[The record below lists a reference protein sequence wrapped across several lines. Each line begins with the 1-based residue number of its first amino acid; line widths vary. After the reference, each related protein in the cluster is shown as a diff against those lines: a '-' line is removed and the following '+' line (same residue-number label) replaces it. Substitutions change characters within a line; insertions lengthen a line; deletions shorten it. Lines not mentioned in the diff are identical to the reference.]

1 LSNEEPGF
9 LSKAMAPFLVL
20 FTGQTFSLFGSR
32 LVQFALVW
40 HLTELTKSPS
50 VLATASI
57 AALLP
62 QVFIGPFAGAL
73 VDRWNRKVVMMV
85 ADSLIALSI
94 FFLSFMF
101 SVGRVEVWHIY
112 AVMMFRAAGGAF
124 QWPAMQAS
132 TSMMVSRKHL
142 SRVAGLNQALSG
154 LVAVSAPPLGALLL
168 AIMPIQYVLV
178 IDVLTAIFAVGPLMF
193 IKVPQPEHDTGS
205 ARGVLGDMKEGF
217 QWIFKQ
223 KGLLVIML
231 MSLCINM
238 VTTPTFT
245 MLPLLIT
252 EFFKGGAIELAWV
265 QSANGVGMILGGI
278 TLGVWGGFKSKINT
292 AFSGLF
298 VAGIGLLV
306 FSRTPADML
315 WIGVASMFVFGFMNS
330 IANSS
335 FFSVLQALIPH
346 DMQGRVFTLIMST
359 SVAVSPIGL
368 AIAGPVIELT
378 GLRFW
383 FVISG
388 VVFMLGSLVGFTVPL
403 VRTLEEDWERQL
415 AEKEASE

>member
-1 LSNEEPGF
+1 
-9 LSKAMAPFLVL
+9 MTPFLVL
-20 FTGQTFSLFGSR
+20 FTGQAFSLFGSR

-73 VDRWNRKVVMMV
+73 VDRWDRRVVMMV
-85 ADSLIALSI
+85 SDSLIALSI
-94 FFLSFMF
+94 LFLALMF

-132 TSMMVSRKHL
+132 TSMMVPRKHL
-142 SRVAGLNQALSG
+142 SRVAGLNQSLSG

-168 AIMPIQYVLV
+168 AIMPIEYVLG
-178 IDVLTAIFAVGPLMF
+178 IDVLTAVLAVGPLVF
-193 IKVPQPEHDTGS
+193 IKVPRPEHDGGS
-205 ARGVLGDMKEGF
+205 ARGVMGDMKEGF

-252 EFFKGGAIELAWV
+252 EFFNGGAIELAWV
-265 QSANGVGMILGGI
+265 QSANGVGMILGGLI
-278 TLGVWGGFKSKINT
+278 LGVWGGFKSKINT
-292 AFSGLF
+292 AFSALF
-298 VAGIGLLV
+298 VASIGLLA

-335 FFSVLQALIPH
+335 FFSVLQSLIPH
-346 DMQGRVFTLIMST
+346 EMQGRVFTLIMSS
-359 SVAVSPIGL
+359 SVAVSPLGL
-368 AIAGPVIELT
+368 ALAGPIIEVT

-383 FVISG
+383 FVLSG
-388 VVFMLGSLVGFTVPL
+388 VVFMIGSLVGFTVPV
-403 VRTLEEDWERQL
+403 VRTLEEDWEKQL
-415 AEKEASE
+415 AEKDTAE

>member
-1 LSNEEPGF
+1 LNNEEPGF

-94 FFLSFMF
+94 LFLAFMF

-168 AIMPIQYVLV
+168 VIMPIQYVLA

-193 IKVPQPEHDTGS
+193 IKVPQPEHDGGS

-335 FFSVLQALIPH
+335 FFSVVDNEHQCR
-346 DMQGRVFTLIMST
+346 RVTYR
-359 SVAVSPIGL
+359 
-368 AIAGPVIELT
+368 T
-378 GLRFW
+378 GY
-383 FVISG
+383 SG
-388 VVFMLGSLVGFTVPL
+388 ARS
-403 VRTLEEDWERQL
+403 
-415 AEKEASE
+415 

>member
-1 LSNEEPGF
+1 
-9 LSKAMAPFLVL
+9 MTPFLVL
-20 FTGQTFSLFGSR
+20 FTGQAFSLFGSR

-40 HLTELTKSPS
+40 YLTELTKSPS

-73 VDRWNRKVVMMV
+73 VDRWDRRVVMMV

-94 FFLSFMF
+94 LFLALMF

-132 TSMMVSRKHL
+132 TSMMVPREHL
-142 SRVAGLNQALSG
+142 SRVAGLNQSLSG

-168 AIMPIQYVLV
+168 AVMPIEYVLV
-178 IDVLTAIFAVGPLMF
+178 IDVLTAILAVGPLVF
-193 IKVPQPEHDTGS
+193 IKVPQPEQDAGS

-265 QSANGVGMILGGI
+265 QSANGVGMILGGLA
-278 TLGVWGGFKSKINT
+278 LGVWGGFKSKINT
-292 AFSGLF
+292 AFSALF
-298 VAGIGLLV
+298 VASLGLLL

-315 WIGVASMFVFGFMNS
+315 WIGVAAMFVFGFMNS

-359 SVAVSPIGL
+359 SVAVSPLGL
-368 AIAGPVIELT
+368 AIAGPVIEVT

-388 VVFMLGSLVGFTVPL
+388 IVFMLGSMVGFTVPI

-415 AEKEASE
+415 AKKDAAE

>member
-1 LSNEEPGF
+1 MSNEEPGF

-73 VDRWNRKVVMMV
+73 VDRWNR
-85 ADSLIALSI
+85 
-94 FFLSFMF
+94 
-101 SVGRVEVWHIY
+101 RV
-112 AVMMFRAAGGAF
+112 VMMFRAAGGAF

-132 TSMMVSRKHL
+132 TSMMVPRKHL
-142 SRVAGLNQALSG
+142 SRVAGLNQALNG

-168 AIMPIQYVLV
+168 VIMPIQYVLA

-193 IKVPQPEHDTGS
+193 IKVPQPEHDGGS

-217 QWIFKQ
+217 QWIFNQ

-252 EFFKGGAIELAWV
+252 EFFKGGAIELAWI

-368 AIAGPVIELT
+368 AIAGPVVELT

-388 VVFMLGSLVGFTVPL
+388 VVFMLGSFVGFTVPL

>member
-1 LSNEEPGF
+1 MSDEEPGF

-20 FTGQTFSLFGSR
+20 FTGQAFSLFGSR

-73 VDRWNRKVVMMV
+73 VDRWNRRVVMMV

-94 FFLSFMF
+94 LFLAFMF

-193 IKVPQPEHDTGS
+193 IIVPQPEHDGGS

-368 AIAGPVIELT
+368 AIAGPVVELT

>member
-1 LSNEEPGF
+1 LSDEEPGF

-20 FTGQTFSLFGSR
+20 FTGQAFSLFGSR

-94 FFLSFMF
+94 LFLAFMF

-142 SRVAGLNQALSG
+142 SQVAGLNQALSG

-178 IDVLTAIFAVGPLMF
+178 IDVLTAIFAVGPLVF
-193 IKVPQPEHDTGS
+193 IKVPQPEHDASS

-298 VAGIGLLV
+298 VASIGLLV

-368 AIAGPVIELT
+368 AIAGPVVELT

-388 VVFMLGSLVGFTVPL
+388 VVFMLGSFVGFTVPL

>member
-1 LSNEEPGF
+1 
-9 LSKAMAPFLVL
+9 MTPFLIL
-20 FTGQTFSLFGSR
+20 FTGQAFSLFGSR

-73 VDRWNRKVVMMV
+73 VDRWDRRVVMMV

-94 FFLSFMF
+94 LLLALMF
-101 SVGRVEVWHIY
+101 SIGRVEVWHIY
-112 AVMMFRAAGGAF
+112 AVMMFRAAGGSF

-132 TSMMVSRKHL
+132 TSMMVPREHL
-142 SRVAGLNQALSG
+142 SRVAGLNQSLSG

-168 AIMPIQYVLV
+168 AVMTIEYVLV
-178 IDVLTAIFAVGPLMF
+178 IDVLTAILAVGPLVF
-193 IKVPQPEHDTGS
+193 IKVPQPEQDAGS
-205 ARGVLGDMKEGF
+205 ARGVLGDMKDGF

-265 QSANGVGMILGGI
+265 QSANGVGMILGGLA
-278 TLGVWGGFKSKINT
+278 LGIWGGFKSKINT
-292 AFSGLF
+292 AFSALF
-298 VAGIGLLV
+298 VASLGLLL
-306 FSRTPADML
+306 FSTTPADML
-315 WIGVASMFVFGFMNS
+315 WIGVAAMFVFGFMNS

-359 SVAVSPIGL
+359 SVAVSPLGL
-368 AIAGPVIELT
+368 AIAGPVIEVT

-383 FVISG
+383 FVLSG
-388 VVFMLGSLVGFTVPL
+388 VVFMLGSMVGFTVPI

-415 AEKEASE
+415 AKKDAPE

>member
-1 LSNEEPGF
+1 
-9 LSKAMAPFLVL
+9 MTPFLVL
-20 FTGQTFSLFGSR
+20 FTGQAFSLFGSR

-73 VDRWNRKVVMMV
+73 VDRWDRRVVMMV
-85 ADSLIALSI
+85 SDSLIALSI
-94 FFLSFMF
+94 LFLALMF
-101 SVGRVEVWHIY
+101 NVGRVEVWHIY

-132 TSMMVSRKHL
+132 TSMMVPRKHL
-142 SRVAGLNQALSG
+142 SRVAGLNQSLSG

-168 AIMPIQYVLV
+168 AIMPIEYVLG
-178 IDVLTAIFAVGPLMF
+178 IDVLTAILAVGPLVF
-193 IKVPQPEHDTGS
+193 IKVPRPEHDGSS

-252 EFFKGGAIELAWV
+252 EFFNGGAIELAWV
-265 QSANGVGMILGGI
+265 QSANGVGMILGGLI
-278 TLGVWGGFKSKINT
+278 LGVWGGFKSKINT
-292 AFSGLF
+292 AFSALF
-298 VAGIGLLV
+298 LASIGLLA

-315 WIGVASMFVFGFMNS
+315 WIGVVSMFVFGFMNS

-335 FFSVLQALIPH
+335 FFSVLQSLIPH
-346 DMQGRVFTLIMST
+346 EMQGRVFTLIMSS
-359 SVAVSPIGL
+359 SVAVSPLGL
-368 AIAGPVIELT
+368 ALAGPIVEVT

-388 VVFMLGSLVGFTVPL
+388 FVFMIGSLVGFTVPV

-415 AEKEASE
+415 AEKDTAE

>member
-1 LSNEEPGF
+1 LGEEEPGF
-9 LSKAMAPFLVL
+9 LSKAMTPFLVL
-20 FTGQTFSLFGSR
+20 FTGQAFSLFGSR

-73 VDRWNRKVVMMV
+73 VDRWDRRVVMMV
-85 ADSLIALSI
+85 SDSLIALSI
-94 FFLSFMF
+94 LFLALMF
-101 SVGRVEVWHIY
+101 NVGRVEVWHIY

-132 TSMMVSRKHL
+132 TSMMVPRKHL
-142 SRVAGLNQALSG
+142 SRVAGLNQSLSG

-168 AIMPIQYVLV
+168 AIMPIEYVLG
-178 IDVLTAIFAVGPLMF
+178 IDVLTAILAVGPLVF
-193 IKVPQPEHDTGS
+193 IKVPRPEHDGSS

-252 EFFKGGAIELAWV
+252 EFFNGGAIELAWV
-265 QSANGVGMILGGI
+265 QSANGVGMILGGLI
-278 TLGVWGGFKSKINT
+278 LGVWGGFKSKINT
-292 AFSGLF
+292 AFSALF
-298 VAGIGLLV
+298 LASIGLLA

-315 WIGVASMFVFGFMNS
+315 WIGVVSMFVFGFMNS

-335 FFSVLQALIPH
+335 FFSVLQSLIPH
-346 DMQGRVFTLIMST
+346 EMQGRVFTLIMSS
-359 SVAVSPIGL
+359 SVAVSPLGL
-368 AIAGPVIELT
+368 ALAGPIVEVT

-388 VVFMLGSLVGFTVPL
+388 FVFMIGSLVGFTVPV

-415 AEKEASE
+415 AEKDTAE

>member
-1 LSNEEPGF
+1 
-9 LSKAMAPFLVL
+9 MAPFLVL
-20 FTGQTFSLFGSR
+20 FTGQAFSLFGSR

-73 VDRWNRKVVMMV
+73 VDRWNRRVVMMV

-94 FFLSFMF
+94 LILAFMF

-178 IDVLTAIFAVGPLMF
+178 IDVLTAIFAVGPLVF
-193 IKVPQPEHDTGS
+193 IKVPQPEHDGGS
-205 ARGVLGDMKEGF
+205 ARGVFGDMKEGF

-252 EFFKGGAIELAWV
+252 EFFNGGAIELAWV

-298 VAGIGLLV
+298 VASIGLLV

-368 AIAGPVIELT
+368 AIAGPVVELT

-388 VVFMLGSLVGFTVPL
+388 VVFMIGSFVGFTVPQ

-415 AEKEASE
+415 AEK

>member
-1 LSNEEPGF
+1 MSDEEPGF

-20 FTGQTFSLFGSR
+20 FSGQAFSLFGSR

-73 VDRWNRKVVMMV
+73 VDRWNRRVVMMI

-94 FFLSFMF
+94 LFLAVMF

-112 AVMMFRAAGGAF
+112 AIMMFRAAGGAF

-132 TSMMVSRKHL
+132 TSMMVPRKHL
-142 SRVAGLNQALSG
+142 SRVAGLNQSLSG

-168 AIMPIQYVLV
+168 AIMPIEYVLV
-178 IDVLTAIFAVGPLMF
+178 IDVLTAIFAVGPLVF
-193 IKVPQPEHDTGS
+193 IKVPQPEHDVGS

-368 AIAGPVIELT
+368 AIAGPVVELT

-388 VVFMLGSLVGFTVPL
+388 VVFMLGSFVGFTVPL

>member
-1 LSNEEPGF
+1 MSDEEPGF

-20 FTGQTFSLFGSR
+20 FTGQAFSLFGSR

-94 FFLSFMF
+94 LFLAFMF

-142 SRVAGLNQALSG
+142 SRVAGLNKALSG

-178 IDVLTAIFAVGPLMF
+178 IDVLTAIFAVGPLVF
-193 IKVPQPEHDTGS
+193 ITVPQPEHDAGS

-298 VAGIGLLV
+298 VASIGLLV

-368 AIAGPVIELT
+368 AIAGPVVELT

-388 VVFMLGSLVGFTVPL
+388 VVFMLGSFVGFTVPL

>member
-1 LSNEEPGF
+1 MSDEEPGF
-9 LSKAMAPFLVL
+9 LSKALAPFLVL
-20 FTGQTFSLFGSR
+20 FAGQAFSLFGSR

-94 FFLSFMF
+94 LFLAFMF

-132 TSMMVSRKHL
+132 TSMMVPRKHL
-142 SRVAGLNQALSG
+142 SRVAGLNQSLSG

-168 AIMPIQYVLV
+168 AIMPIEYVLV
-178 IDVLTAIFAVGPLMF
+178 IDVLTAIFAVGPLVF
-193 IKVPQPEHDTGS
+193 ITVPQPEHDAGS

-252 EFFKGGAIELAWV
+252 EFFNGGAIELAWV
-265 QSANGVGMILGGI
+265 QSANGVGMILGGLI
-278 TLGVWGGFKSKINT
+278 LGVWGGFKSKINT

-298 VAGIGLLV
+298 VASIGLLV

-346 DMQGRVFTLIMST
+346 EMQGRVFTLIMST

-368 AIAGPVIELT
+368 AIAGPIVELT

-388 VVFMLGSLVGFTVPL
+388 IVFLLGSLVGFTVPI
-403 VRTLEEDWERQL
+403 VRTLEEEWERQL
-415 AEKEASE
+415 AEKEAAE

>member
-1 LSNEEPGF
+1 MSDEEPGF

-20 FTGQTFSLFGSR
+20 FTGQAFSLFGSR

-94 FFLSFMF
+94 LFLAFMF
-101 SVGRVEVWHIY
+101 STGRVEVWHIY

-178 IDVLTAIFAVGPLMF
+178 IDVLTAIFAVGPLVF
-193 IKVPQPEHDTGS
+193 ITVPQPEHDAGS

-298 VAGIGLLV
+298 VASIGLLV

-368 AIAGPVIELT
+368 AIAGPVVELT

-388 VVFMLGSLVGFTVPL
+388 VVFMLGSFVGFTVPL

>member
-1 LSNEEPGF
+1 MSDEEPGF

-20 FTGQTFSLFGSR
+20 FTGQAFSLFGSR

-73 VDRWNRKVVMMV
+73 VDRWNRRVVMMV

-94 FFLSFMF
+94 LFLAFMF

-193 IKVPQPEHDTGS
+193 IVVPQPEHDGGS

-368 AIAGPVIELT
+368 AIAGPVVELT